1 LADSLTHRFPRG
13 PELALAVD
21 SGAEWPS
28 VCGPARDRARSDHA
42 TGAASGV
49 NAETS
54 SGIEAGVTGTTSVL
68 RTLVLSD
75 LVDST
80 ALVERLGDQRAA
92 ELFRRHDKL
101 ARALM
106 QRHGGQEIDKTD
118 GFLLVFERP
127 IQAVAYALAYQ
138 RELGK
143 LGAQEKIDLAA
154 RIGIHVG
161 DIIVWANADDDVQR
175 GAKRTEVEG
184 LVKPV
189 AARLMGL
196 ALPRQILMSGTAYDI
211 AHRAQGEL
219 GEALARVR
227 WRTHGRYRLK
237 GVPDLVPVFEV
248 GEEGLAPLKAP
259 SWSGKAHREMPV
271 WRRPAAMV
279 MEAIA
284 LLLLLAVPTWYL
296 LKPAPAIA
304 FANRD
309 WVVVGDIKNL
319 TGQKTLDE
327 SLQTAFRVGLE
338 QSRYVN
344 VVPQLQV
351 RDSLKRMERDPA
363 ATEVDRTIGS
373 EIAVREGARALVIP
387 TVAEVGGRVRMTAEI
402 IDPNTQTTI
411 YSDSID
417 AQGEEGMLPGMDDLL
432 RKMRGRLGESL
443 ASVSEASKPL
453 AQITTSNLDALRA
466 FGKAEGALGNGKVQD
481 ALLMLREALRLDP
494 KFSLAWQR
502 LGTIQLYVLNDASA
516 AMSSLEMASKQVD
529 RLSARE
535 QLVLKGMRSY
545 FGNVGEWVD
554 QWGTVAELYPDDM
567 GAQQNLGMAHMWYQH
582 QLKEAIPRFVA
593 VTNSNHPLRGISWY
607 CLAMIHT
614 EFGDFQAAAD
624 AIAKGRAL
632 GAMAPHFEDVAPDL
646 AQKKYADVLARLQK
660 APVDLPAAMQAE
672 KQVRLGAVAFDQGH
686 AEEGQKYLEAA
697 ATIAAQTPSRA
708 QQARVRLSQIALE
721 FATTPTQASSDL
733 STFIKDESL
742 RARDAQSPRD
752 GSAAIHLAFAAMLAA
767 RGGDV
772 RLARSSLDAARSMAL
787 DHGYYDRAALW
798 RTADCEVK
806 YAKDVGE
813 RVDCLKQ
820 LIDGREYYQTHAALL
835 HAHQAAGDTASAHS
849 EADWLIRHRG
859 QAFAELE
866 NEPGLFVNLVDARRA
881 QDILNS
887 APTAAT
893 R

>member
-1 LADSLTHRFPRG
+1 
-13 PELALAVD
+13 
-21 SGAEWPS
+21 
-28 VCGPARDRARSDHA
+28 
-42 TGAASGV
+42 V
-49 NAETS
+49 NAETP

-92 ELFRRHDKL
+92 ELFRKHDKL

-138 RELGK
+138 RELGQ

-161 DIIVWANADDDVQR
+161 DIIVWDNAADDVQR

-227 WRTHGRYRLK
+227 WRTHGRYRFK
-237 GVPDLVPVFEV
+237 GIPDLVPVFEV
-248 GEEGLAPLKAP
+248 GEEGLAPLRAP
-259 SWSGKAHREMPV
+259 SWTGKAHREMPV
-271 WRRPAAMV
+271 WRRPVAMV

-284 LLLLLAVPTWYL
+284 LLLVLAVPVWYL

-319 TGQKTLDE
+319 TGQQTYNE
-327 SLQTAFRVGLE
+327 SLETAFRVGLE

-344 VVPQLQV
+344 VIPQLQV

-363 ATEVDRTIGS
+363 ATAVDRAIGS

-402 IDPNTQTTI
+402 IDPNTQTTV

-443 ASVSEASKPL
+443 ASVTEASRPL

-466 FGKAEGALGNGKVQD
+466 LGKAEEEYGKGKIND
-481 ALLMLREALRLDP
+481 AIVLLKEALRLDP
-494 KFSLAWQR
+494 KFALAWVR
-502 LGTIQLYVLNDASA
+502 LSTLQNAFLGDSKAAHASLQA
-516 AMSSLEMASKQVD
+516 ALVNRE

-535 QLVLKGMRSY
+535 QLFLDGTMAQYEDANRWIEK
-545 FGNVGEWVD
+545 W
-554 QWGTVAELYPDDM
+554 TVATQLYPDAVA
-567 GAQQNLGMAHMWYQH
+567 AQQNLGIGYMWYQH
-582 QLKEAIPRFVA
+582 QLDEAIPHFMAIANTR
-593 VTNSNHPLRGISWY
+593 HPLRGLSW
-607 CLAMIHT
+607 CALAVIET
-614 EFGDFQAAAD
+614 EKGNDAAAMSH
-624 AIAKGRAL
+624 IAKVRELSAV
-632 GAMAPHFEDVAPDL
+632 MPHFEDVAPDL
-646 AQKKYADVLARLQK
+646 AARRYTSVTSRLK
-660 APVDLPAAMQAE
+660 AVSSALPDALQAE
-672 KQVRLGAVAFDQGH
+672 RQLKIAAVAIDQ
-686 AEEGQKYLEAA
+686 ADDDAA
-697 ATIAAQTPSRA
+697 KSALDSAAQFANKSSSAPQR
-708 QQARVRLSQIALE
+708 ARVRLARSVFDSVTGAPDAAQQLASFIDSEITRLGE
-721 FATTPTQASSDL
+721 QETT
-733 STFIKDESL
+733 I
-742 RARDAQSPRD
+742 D
-752 GSAAIHLAFAAMLAA
+752 GSAPIHLAFAAMFASRFGNVAKAEAA
-767 RGGDV
+767 
-772 RLARSSLDAARSMAL
+772 LDASRSRAL
-787 DHGYYDRAALW
+787 DYGFYDRAALW
-798 RTADCEVK
+798 RTAACEVRF
-806 YAKDVGE
+806 AKDAAA
-813 RVDCLKQ
+813 RVTCLEG
-820 LIDGREYYQTHAALL
+820 LVDGREYYQTHVALYLAYKAA
-835 HAHQAAGDTASAHS
+835 HMDDKAGEQAA
-849 EADWLIRHRG
+849 WLRGHRG
-859 QAFAELE
+859 RAVAELE
-866 NEPGLFVNLVDARRA
+866 NEVGLIPNLLDARRLPGIQA
-881 QDILNS
+881 KH
-887 APTAAT
+887 
-893 R
+893 